1 MNWVSRILRSGGRES
16 PGGVRDSSRT
26 RQPQLEKHND
36 VQIFDS
42 GIGFPG
48 FPCGLRADVRPAV
61 MRKGASFCH
70 TILLIGVVI
79 LASFGCR
86 RGTPGNVQT
95 ESANQ
100 PANSQT
106 RETTG
111 QVAVDKGDLK
121 LRYQA
126 RKNSSAATSHTVGS
140 HPEAIEK
147 IISEL
152 NQRLILPFDM
162 TVSFQDCE
170 DPDAYYDPETH
181 QITLC
186 HQLIDDYYYLL
197 SKRIKDKA
205 KLDDAVKSAAAAT
218 FFHEL
223 GHGLVD
229 AWKIPTTGREED
241 AVDQLSTLVLIERTE
256 NGEQMALDGALTFK
270 IYGELTKGEKKIY
283 WDEHSLDEQRF
294 FDTICLV
301 YGHDEEKFA
310 YLVENGTLPEERAV
324 FCTEDY
330 DKVSHAWRQL
340 LGPYLKGPA
349 QSRPKLK
356 LR

>member
-1 MNWVSRILRSGGRES
+1 
-16 PGGVRDSSRT
+16 
-26 RQPQLEKHND
+26 
-36 VQIFDS
+36 
-42 GIGFPG
+42 
-48 FPCGLRADVRPAV
+48 
-61 MRKGASFCH
+61 MRKGHSFWQ
-70 TILLIGVVI
+70 TILLISVVI
-79 LASFGCR
+79 SASSGCR
-86 RGTPGNVQT
+86 HGSPGTVQT

-100 PANSQT
+100 TANSQPRGT
-106 RETTG
+106 VG
-111 QVAVDKGDLK
+111 QVAVDKGDLR

-126 RKNSSAATSHTVGS
+126 PKNTNASKTHTVGS
-140 HPEAIEK
+140 NSQAIEK
-147 IISEL
+147 LISEL

-162 TVSFQDCE
+162 DISFEDCE
-170 DPDAYYDPETH
+170 QPDAYYDPETH

-186 HQLIDDYYYLL
+186 HQLIDEYYHLFA
-197 SKRIKDKA
+197 KKIKDKA
-205 KLDDAVKSAAAAT
+205 KLDDAVKSATAAT

-229 AWKIPTTGREED
+229 AWKIPITGREED
-241 AVDQLSTLVLIERTE
+241 AVDQLSTLVLIEATE
-256 NGEQMALDGALTFK
+256 AGEQMALAGALSFK
-270 IYGELTKGEKKIY
+270 LYADLAKGKKIY
-283 WDEHSLDEQRF
+283 WDVHSLDEQRF

-340 LGPYLKGPA
+340 LAPYLKQPP